1 MKPILP
7 PTLLFLFAASAL
19 FAAPQIVAHRGASHD
34 APENTVAAAKLAWAQ
49 GADAVEI
56 DIWLS
61 KDGEAVVMHDATTKR
76 TAGKDAPVVAQT
88 LAELRQLDAGSWKN
102 PTFAREKVPT
112 LDELLATLPREPG
125 KRIFI
130 EIKTG
135 PEIVPAMVAAI
146 RRARLTPAQTV
157 IISFKYDSLVASK
170 KALPDYAALWL
181 LGKPS
186 TDPKKKSPTLDEV
199 IRDCRAAQLDGLD
212 LNHGWPLDSAAVK
225 KIRDAKLQLHVW
237 TVDDLAIARHWT
249 ALGVDSITTN
259 RPGWL
264 REQLRP

>member
-1 MKPILP
+1 MNPARLLP
-7 PTLLFLFAASAL
+7 LLALIASAAL
-19 FAAPQIVAHRGASHD
+19 AAPQIVAHRGASFD
-34 APENTVAAAKLAWAQ
+34 APENTVAAARLGWEQ
-49 GADAVEI
+49 GSDAVEI

-61 KDGEAVVMHDATTKR
+61 KDGEAVVLHDATTKR

-88 LAELRQLDAGSWKN
+88 LAELRQLDAGTWKN
-102 PTFAREKVPT
+102 PGFTGEKIPT
-112 LDELLATLPREPG
+112 LAEVLATHPRTPG

-146 RRARLTPAQTV
+146 RKAGLTAKETA
-157 IISFKYDSLVASK
+157 IISFKYESLVASK
-170 KALPDYAALWL
+170 KALPGYEAYWL

-186 TDPKKKSPTLDEV
+186 ADPKKKSPTLDEV

-212 LNHGWPLDSAAVK
+212 LNHGWPLDAAAVK
-225 KIRDAKLQLHVW
+225 KIRAAGLQLHVW
-237 TVDDLAIARHWT
+237 TVDDLAIARHWI

-264 REQLRP
+264 REQLR

>member
-1 MKPILP
+1 MNPVASRCAIAA
-7 PTLLFLFAASAL
+7 LLVSTA
-19 FAAPQIVAHRGASHD
+19 FAAPEFVAHRGASHD

-49 GADAVEI
+49 GADAVEL

-61 KDGEAVVMHDATTKR
+61 KDGEAVVIHDATTKR
-76 TAGKDAPVVAQT
+76 TAGKDASVVTQT
-88 LAELRQLDAGSWKN
+88 LAELRQLDAGGWKN
-102 PTFAREKVPT
+102 PKFAGEKIPT

-146 RRARLTPAQTV
+146 RRAGLSPKQTV

-186 TDPKKKSPTLDEV
+186 TDPKKKSLTLDEV

-212 LNHGWPLDSAAVK
+212 LNHGWPLDAAAVK
-225 KIRDAKLQLHVW
+225 KIRAANLQLHVW
-237 TVDDLAIARHWT
+237 TVDDVAIARHWT